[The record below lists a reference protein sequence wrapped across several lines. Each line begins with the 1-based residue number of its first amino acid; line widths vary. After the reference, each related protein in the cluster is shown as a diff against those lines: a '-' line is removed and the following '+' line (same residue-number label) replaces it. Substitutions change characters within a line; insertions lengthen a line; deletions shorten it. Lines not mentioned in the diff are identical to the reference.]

1 MASVKKNL
9 AANLLGKI
17 WVILVSAIFTPI
29 YIKLI
34 GIEAYGIVGIY
45 TALTMIFSLLD
56 LGLQPTV
63 NRELAR
69 LSADPHLFEKHSGN
83 VIRTLEWV
91 YWPMAI
97 AIGAIVFFVAPFI
110 SNEWVHAKD
119 LAPETIKQAI
129 YCIGLALA
137 FQWPMSLYHGSL
149 MGLQRHVILNVIFV
163 GISTLK
169 GIGMIFVLMYVSP
182 TIQAFFIWQISL
194 NALQTGLMAFV
205 VWKNLPQSSH
215 WPRFDMQILNHLKGF
230 ALGITSTG
238 ALTIMLSQID
248 KVILSKMLSLEMFS
262 YYALASMLAATLS
275 YVSGGVLTT
284 YYPQFSKQVAMH
296 DCGNPQQGQILSHIY
311 HNACQ
316 VLSIIII
323 PMALMAVFFS
333 WELLYVWTQNEEISN
348 YTYLT
353 MSLLTLASL
362 LNGLIV
368 LPYAM
373 QLAHGWTKLNVYQNA
388 AGLVVM
394 VPLMIA
400 GVFYL
405 GGVGA
410 ALTGVVVNL
419 GVMAISI
426 FFMHKK
432 ILVQERRKW
441 ITHDVLYP
449 MGASLSVILIA
460 RFLIPLQSMHIFLKL
475 FVLLLVFALSVM
487 AAIFAAPLVR
497 KGLMTRL
504 RKKKGIG
511 LVDSF

>member
-1 MASVKKNL
+1 MVSVKKNL
-9 AANLLGKI
+9 AANLFGKI
-17 WVILVSAIFTPI
+17 WVILVSAIFTPT

-34 GIEAYGIVGIY
+34 GIESYGIVGIY
-45 TALTMIFSLLD
+45 TTLTMIFSLLD

-69 LSADPHLFEKHSGN
+69 LSADPALFEKHSGN

-97 AIGAIVFFVAPFI
+97 AIAAIVFFSAPFI
-110 SNEWVHAKD
+110 SNDWIHAKD

-149 MGLQRHVILNVIFV
+149 MGLQRHIILNVIFV

-169 GIGMIFVLMYVSP
+169 GIGMIFVLLHVSP

-194 NALQTGLMAFV
+194 NALQTILMAFV
-205 VWKNLPQSSH
+205 VWKNLPQSSQ

-238 ALTIMLSQID
+238 ALTILLSQVD

-284 YYPQFSKQVAMH
+284 YYPQFSKQVALE
-296 DCGNPQQGQILSHIY
+296 DRENPHEHQVLSHIY

-316 VLSIIII
+316 VLSVIII
-323 PMALMAVFFS
+323 PMALMAAFFS
-333 WELLYVWTQNEEISN
+333 WELLYVWTQNVEIAN
-348 YTYLT
+348 YTYLS

-373 QLAHGWTKLNVYQNA
+373 QLAHGWTKLSVYQNA
-388 AGLVVM
+388 VGLLVM
-394 VPLMIA
+394 VPLMIV
-400 GVFYL
+400 GVFYF

-419 GVMAISI
+419 GLIAISI
-426 FFMHKK
+426 SFMHKK
-432 ILVQERRKW
+432 ILVEERRKW
-441 ITHDVLYP
+441 IIHDVLYP
-449 MGASLSVILIA
+449 MGASLAVILMA
-460 RFLIPLQSMHIFLKL
+460 RFLIPLQSMNIVLKL

-497 KGLMTRL
+497 KGLIARL
-504 RKKKGIG
+504 RKKKGVG
-511 LVDSF
+511 LVDPS